1 MALTTARVDV
11 LRSAPM
17 GLLGGI
23 NGRMSLHWSSLRSVG
38 YLVLDAFIV
47 PPLAGHLMWA

>member
-1 MALTTARVDV
+1 MALTTARVDM

-38 YLVLDAFIV
+38 YIILDVSIV
-47 PPLAGHLMWA
+47 SPFAEDPMRA